1 VQPSFFFEI
10 QSNGEFKVAIFY
22 SLVDFDFRRFPRLAV
37 PLEKLDR
44 PLMLFRGGS
53 GFERA
58 QVPTPPSLGISLPG
72 IQTELIR
79 Y

>member
-1 VQPSFFFEI
+1 MEI
-10 QSNGEFKVAIFY
+10 AIFY

-58 QVPTPPSLGISLPG
+58 QVPTSPSFGISLSG
-72 IQTELIR
+72 VQTVLA
-79 Y
+79 